1 MEYDCTL
8 ERFLK
13 SVEKHEMRI
22 IKNDGI
28 YRHIRYSEP
37 RTSIEHFELITW
49 PGQLCISGDM
59 GTYVFC
65 RVEDMFTFFRS
76 KDMAINPGYWHE
88 KMISDSR
95 FVGAEEFS
103 REVFKNIVK
112 GEFRTACRESYIPL
126 NVRADVWMDLSNRV
140 LCAETEQDA
149 HQYADSFESNGFRFC
164 DFWEHDLK
172 KYTYQFIWCLRAIVW
187 GIDLFDKAQSAK
199 QDA

>member
-1 MEYDCTL
+1 MEYNCTS

-22 IKNDGI
+22 IQDAGI

-37 RTSIEHFELITW
+37 GTFIEHFELITW
-49 PGQLCISGDM
+49 PGNLCISGDM

-65 RVEDMFTFFRS
+65 RVDDMFTFFRS

-88 KMISDSR
+88 KMVSESR
-95 FVGAEEFS
+95 FVGAERFS
-103 REVFKNIVK
+103 RDVFEDIVRR
-112 GEFRTACRESYIPL
+112 EFRTACHENYIPL
-126 NVRADVWMDLSNRV
+126 DARKDVWLDLLSSV

-149 HQYADSFESNGFRFC
+149 HQYASSFESNGFSFS

-172 KYTYQFIWCLRAIVW
+172 EYTYQFIWCLRAIVW
-187 GIDLFDKAQSAK
+187 GINIFDKAQPAT
-199 QDA
+199 QDT